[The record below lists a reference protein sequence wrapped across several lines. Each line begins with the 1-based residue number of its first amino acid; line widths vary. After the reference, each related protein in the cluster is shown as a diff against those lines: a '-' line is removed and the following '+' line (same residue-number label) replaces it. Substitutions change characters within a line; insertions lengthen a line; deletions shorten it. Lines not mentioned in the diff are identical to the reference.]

1 MNHIAASLIAN
12 LTCSSRF
19 EGSLNVDLNEITTNL
34 VPYRGLHFLV
44 PSMSP
49 LEHLTTMSKTS
60 APPPRGLSSMFSS
73 IIRGDHQLIT
83 CEPSR
88 DIYLACALLLRGNV
102 QVSDVQHNM
111 SKLRSKMR
119 FIHWN
124 SDGFKVGLCSMPSEG
139 APYSMLCLANNCCVR
154 GTFKRLQDRFVKLYR
169 ARAHLHHYTE
179 HMEKGEMDIALE
191 RSRNLI
197 EKYTELSRL
206 EAPER
211 FPRMR
216 PLF

>member
-1 MNHIAASLIAN
+1 
-12 LTCSSRF
+12 
-19 EGSLNVDLNEITTNL
+19 
-34 VPYRGLHFLV
+34 
-44 PSMSP
+44 
-49 LEHLTTMSKTS
+49 
-60 APPPRGLSSMFSS
+60 MFSS
-73 IIRGDHQLIT
+73 ILRGDHQLIS

-88 DIYLACALLLRGNV
+88 DTYLACALLLRGDV

-124 SDGFKVGLCSMPSEG
+124 SDGFKVGLCSMPSSSG

-154 GTFKRLQDRFVKLYR
+154 GTFKRLQDRFSKLYR

-179 HMEKGEMDIALE
+179 HMEKGGLEIALE
-191 RSRNLI
+191 RSRGLI

-211 FPRMR
+211 VPRMR